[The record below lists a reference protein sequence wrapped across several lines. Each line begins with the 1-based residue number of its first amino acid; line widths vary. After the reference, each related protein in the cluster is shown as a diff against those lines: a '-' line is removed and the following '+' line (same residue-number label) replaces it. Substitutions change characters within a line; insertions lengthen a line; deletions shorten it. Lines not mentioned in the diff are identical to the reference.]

1 MIRIVG
7 LFLAASLFGQ
17 NILPLRE
24 VRAGMR
30 GVGRTV
36 FAGDRVEE
44 FQVDILGVLENA
56 GPKQSIILGRLSGGP
71 LAGSGVMQGM
81 SGSPVYVDGKLLG
94 AVALAFAFSKEPIAG
109 IRPIEEMLRSDPPR
123 RASGRSL
130 DELAKNRP
138 EYAAGGARMLEI
150 ATPLSFG
157 GFTRGA
163 IEQFTPQLRALGLEP
178 MQGAGGGGRA
188 NRGGS
193 PAPLQPGSMISVQLV
208 NGDLSVGA
216 DGTVTH
222 IDGNRVFAFGHR
234 FLSMGPTEMP
244 FARAEVLALLPNLS
258 TSFKISAAREW
269 VGAITA
275 DYSAAIAGRIGQRAA
290 MVPVSINVK
299 GRDLYKMDIVED
311 RLLTPFL
318 LQMATYSAIDGT
330 ERTTGSSTVDVK
342 GRIRFAAGAPVSID
356 NTYAAETNVAL
367 LASLAASIP
376 LSYAMQ
382 SGFGEFKPKGI
393 DLDIDVQDDR
403 RLLRV
408 EQLWTSRTRVRPGE
422 SFDVHLLLG
431 GPGGVEMRRKVE
443 YRVPVG
449 ASAGNLQ
456 ITAAD
461 AMTTN
466 IAEYASIL
474 TQPPDTAGRVVEIL
488 NGLRGNSAAT
498 LRINRVE
505 PGFVV
510 HGRHLPDPPPSL
522 ALLLRNDPGA
532 ATPAATSKLA
542 QFDFP
547 IDGWVVSGARTTYV
561 QVLDE

>member
-1 MIRIVG
+1 VIRIAG
-7 LFLAASLFGQ
+7 LFLATAAFAQ
-17 NILPLRE
+17 NILPLRDI
-24 VRAGMR
+24 RPGMR
-30 GVGRTV
+30 GTGRTV
-36 FAGDRVEE
+36 FAGDRVED

-71 LAGSGVMQGM
+71 LAQSGVMQGM
-81 SGSPVYVDGKLLG
+81 SGSPVYVDGKLIG

-109 IRPIEEMLRSDPPR
+109 IRPIGEMLASDPPR
-123 RASGRSL
+123 RAQAKTL
-130 DELAKNRP
+130 EELASHRP
-138 EYAAGGARMLEI
+138 EYVTGGTRMVEI
-150 ATPLSFG
+150 STPLSLG

-163 IEQFTPQLRALGLEP
+163 VEHFTPRLRALGLEP
-178 MQGAGGGGRA
+178 MQGAAGGGRNTA
-188 NRGGS
+188 RTT
-193 PAPLQPGSMISVQLV
+193 PAKLEPGSMISVQLV

-222 IDGNRVFAFGHR
+222 IAGDRIYAFGHR

-244 FARAEVLALLPNLS
+244 FARAEVLTLLPNLS
-258 TSFKISAAREW
+258 TSFKISAAKEW

-275 DYSAAIAGRIGQRAA
+275 DRSAAIAGRIGQRAA
-290 MVPVSINVK
+290 MVPAAIRVK
-299 GRDLYKMDIVED
+299 GRDTYKMNIVED

-318 LQMATYSAIDGT
+318 LQMATYSAIDAT
-330 ERTTGSSTVDVK
+330 ERITGSATVGVK
-342 GRIRFAAGAPVSID
+342 GRLEFASGAPVTVD
-356 NTYAAETNVAL
+356 NIYAAETNVAL

-382 SGFGEFKPKGI
+382 SGFGQFKAKSV
-393 DLDIDVQDDR
+393 DLEIEVRDDR

-408 EQLWTSRTRVRPGE
+408 EQLWTSRNRVRPGE
-422 SFDVHLLLG
+422 SFEAHLLLG

-449 ASAGNLQ
+449 APAGQLQ

-466 IAEYASIL
+466 IVEYASIL
-474 TQPPDTAGRVVEIL
+474 TQPPDSPERVVEIL

-498 LRINRVE
+498 LRISRVE
-505 PGFVV
+505 PGFTVQ
-510 HGRHLPDPPPSL
+510 GRHLPDPPPSL

-542 QFDFP
+542 QHDFP
-547 IDGWVVSGARTTYV
+547 IAGWVVSGSRTTYV
-561 QVLDE
+561 TVTNE